1 VERRTHTGTGRRPAA
16 AALAGILGLG
26 LALGPSGLRA
36 QQSDTTKSTVQ
47 ALDLSGGG
55 GGDQSLED
63 LTGENA
69 FPLQVTGFGVGD
81 YTYHG
86 RTRDN
91 TFAAGKLAVAMFRE
105 LGDSFWFFGQ
115 LTTSLDTEGGGGSG
129 EVPTNIEIDNLI
141 VNFTPPGA
149 TNLSFS
155 FGKFDAP
162 IGFERDDEPLNLQPT
177 ESFNYSYGRPAKM
190 VGLIGRW
197 NLTPSV
203 DLAGW
208 VANGWDAQLS
218 SNHGKTL
225 GLRLG
230 TRPTGNTSVGLSG
243 LYGPEGDQGATFD
256 RYLLTFDYA
265 IQPTPDVIVAGEANW
280 GGDRSVLADGSDAR
294 WYGGLL
300 TLFGRFTGHFGTTV
314 RGEVF
319 RDRDG
324 ARTGV
329 VQTMESLTIAPTYFL
344 GTGREG
350 IFANVEHTTFR
361 IPRFQ
366 LRTGLRYNHSNQPF
380 FETSTGLDTWNI
392 EYLAELVAT
401 F

>member
-1 VERRTHTGTGRRPAA
+1 MQWTSTLGAGF
-16 AALAGILGLG
+16 AALVAAGAWL
-26 LALGPSGLRA
+26 LAPAGLRA
-36 QQSDTTKSTVQ
+36 QGADTTKASVQ
-47 ALDLSGGG
+47 QLDLSGGG
-55 GGDQSLED
+55 SRSLES
-63 LTGENA
+63 LTGESET
-69 FPLQVTGFGVGD
+69 PLQITGFGVGS
-81 YTYHG
+81 YTYDG
-86 RTRDN
+86 RTDEN
-91 TFAAGKLAVAMFRE
+91 TFAGSKLAVALFRE

-115 LTTSLDTEGGGGSG
+115 LTTALSEEGGAGG
-129 EVPTNIEIDNLI
+129 EVPTEIEIDNFL

-149 TNLSFS
+149 TNVSLS
-155 FGKFDAP
+155 FGKFDTP

-177 ESFNYSYGRPAKM
+177 ESFNFQYARPAKM

-208 VANGWDAQLS
+208 VGNGWNSQLDP
-218 SNHGKTL
+218 NHGKTV
-225 GLRLG
+225 GLRVG
-230 TRPTGNTSVGLSG
+230 TRPTEHTSFGLAG
-243 LYGPEGDQGATFD
+243 LYGPEGEQGATFD

-265 IQPTPDVIVAGEANW
+265 LQPTPDVIVAGEANY
-280 GGDRSVLADGSDAR
+280 GGNRDVLANGRDAK

-300 TLFGRFTGHFGTTV
+300 TLFGRFSRHFGTTL

-324 ARTGV
+324 ARTGTP
-329 VQTMESLTIAPTYFL
+329 QTMESLTLAPTYLL

-366 LRTGLRYNHSNQPF
+366 VRTGLRYDHSNRDV
-380 FETSTGLDTWNI
+380 FESGSGATDWDIS
-392 EYLAELVAT
+392 YLAELVVT